1 MESRSMAWAGGPGGA
16 EESMGPASGAAR
28 LGQDPPLFLEAI
40 CWPAW
45 GFEGLDVQ
53 ELS

>member
-1 MESRSMAWAGGPGGA
+1 MEGRGMAWVRGPGGA
-16 EESMGPASGAAR
+16 EASMGPASGAAR
-28 LGQDPPLFLEAI
+28 LGQDLPLFLEAI

-45 GFEGLDVQ
+45 GFESSDAQ